1 MSESPNKEISAL
13 LQLVDDPDE
22 EVYHL
27 VSSKIVGYGKTIIPN
42 LEHIWET
49 SIDQQV
55 QERVERLIHRLHF
68 TDLKADLANWAKE
81 ENPSMLQGAIL
92 ASKYQYPDLNQ
103 AALLV
108 EVEKIRRTVWL
119 ELNNYLTPLEQINI
133 LSSVVFNYI
142 GLKGTEIKKA
152 NPNDFLF
159 NKIIETKQGNQ
170 FGNGLLF
177 LVFAEMLDLPIKA
190 IQIPGFFALAYF
202 KTDFSFEDPDFIKQ
216 KISYYFDP
224 GYGQIFSQADVDTY
238 FEKLAGSPAKG
249 SYFEP
254 LDNKQALQRWILEYS
269 RCFDNS
275 KDQEKKNEL
284 LELAALL
291 G

>member
-1 MSESPNKEISAL
+1 MNESSNKEISAL

-22 EVYHL
+22 EVYDL

-49 SIDQQV
+49 SIDLQV

-68 TDLKADLANWAKE
+68 TDLKNDFSVWAKE

-92 ASKYQYPDLNQ
+92 ASRYQFPELNQ
-103 AALLV
+103 TALLQD
-108 EVEKIRRTVWL
+108 VEKIRRTVWL

-133 LSSVVFNYI
+133 LSSVLFNYI
-142 GLKGTEIKKA
+142 GLKGTEIKKV

-159 NKIIETKQGNQ
+159 SKIIETKQGNQ

-177 LVFAEMLDLPIKA
+177 LVFAELLDLPLKA

-202 KTDFSFEDPDFIKQ
+202 KADFSFEEEDFIKQ

-254 LDNKQALQRWILEYS
+254 LNNKEALQRWMIEYS
-269 RCFDNS
+269 RCFDNP

-284 LELAALL
+284 LELAAML